1 MSPEEIRRILDLM
14 GDKHMSTTD
23 ILHELMDTSEMGY
36 NDYRREEARILHR
49 MIYLTTHGY
58 TVRIES
64 GQSNKPSI
72 WAVA

>member
-1 MSPEEIRRILDLM
+1 MNPAQIKDMLDLI
-14 GDKHMSTTD
+14 GDRHMSTTD
-23 ILHELMDTSEMGY
+23 ILNEIMDTSGMCY

-49 MIYLTTHGY
+49 MIYLTAHGY